1 MREKNKLECEH
12 IESIFTE
19 ISFKLKDKKKWL
31 ICGLYRPPSLC
42 DNIFIEDFNKTF
54 DKISTKYDN
63 IIIIGDLN
71 YNYLDDEKCT
81 PLKTMCDVFDYTN
94 IVKKATCFTKYVL
107 IPTLIDVIL
116 TNKPNFCQNVSNF
129 NCDLSDY
136 HNMISFQLKGYV
148 PKVKKEFIWYR
159 SYKNFDN
166 EKFIDDLRS
175 VNFESLTSVDDVN
188 KAYSNFQSEFVDV
201 IDKHI
206 PMKKR
211 RSIITPAPY
220 MNKECL

>member
-1 MREKNKLECEH
+1 
-12 IESIFTE
+12 
-19 ISFKLKDKKKWL
+19 
-31 ICGLYRPPSLC
+31 
-42 DNIFIEDFNKTF
+42 
-54 DKISTKYDN
+54 
-63 IIIIGDLN
+63 
-71 YNYLDDEKCT
+71 
-81 PLKTMCDVFDYTN
+81 MCDVFDYTN

-166 EKFIDDLRS
+166 EKFIDDL
-175 VNFESLTSVDDVN
+175 NFESLTSVDDVN